1 MFRPPR
7 SGALGV
13 LLALALGTPA
23 MALPPGVH
31 CGDDYWFQVE
41 PPDGWR
47 EDWRAHG
54 EQLGVVFEPP
64 TGSPEA
70 AETRIALTL
79 FPAQGDDPQQTLDRA
94 LWLVLFTAS
103 PTAIEDEPLRHAH
116 LRSRAV
122 RVTVEGG
129 SLLLIAVAPA
139 GRHHYVLSV
148 ARAGSRRP
156 ADLAVARRILRSL
169 RVDPERACMPGP
181 DGTPVEV
188 MRADAGSVLPA
199 SLAPPGEEHEEE
211 PAPEAPPAARLGEPW
226 RSFPLERATMGCA
239 LLERMFVPIACE
251 PAEVDGAPALLVDL
265 RGDGSASGEP
275 SVEAAIDRF
284 AGRVAAPW
292 CWQARGR
299 ADAPRLLFATGEEG
313 VLREFPCAEGRFASP
328 RRARARLL
336 RAQPSP

>member
-1 MFRPPR
+1 TSSRRWCSAPTARARSPCSAIARPDRSIPTHQRVVALEVARGWTRRTRLKRGRRASEGRDGKESVMFRPLR
-7 SGALGV
+7 SGALGA
-13 LLALALGTPA
+13 LLALALGAPA
-23 MALPPGVH
+23 LALPPGVH

-122 RVTVEGG
+122 RVTAEQG
-129 SLLLIAVAPA
+129 SLLLVAVAPA

-148 ARAGSRRP
+148 ARAGSREP
-156 ADLAVARRILRSL
+156 ADLALARRILRSL
-169 RVDPERACMPGP
+169 RVDPERACLPGP
-181 DGTPVEV
+181 DGAPVEV
-188 MRADAGSVLPA
+188 MRADAGRV
-199 SLAPPGEEHEEE
+199 
-211 PAPEAPPAARLGEPW
+211 PPAAL
-226 RSFPLERATMGCA
+226 
-239 LLERMFVPIACE
+239 
-251 PAEVDGAPALLVDL
+251 
-265 RGDGSASGEP
+265 
-275 SVEAAIDRF
+275 
-284 AGRVAAPW
+284 
-292 CWQARGR
+292 
-299 ADAPRLLFATGEEG
+299 
-313 VLREFPCAEGRFASP
+313 
-328 RRARARLL
+328 
-336 RAQPSP
+336 